1 LVDKRLVDKRVVDKR
16 VVDRRDNS
24 KVLKNS
30 VQSLAKG
37 FRVLEAFSADQ
48 GERTL
53 SEIAEAAALDAGTT
67 FRMLNTLVELG
78 YVARVPDS
86 KRFRL
91 TLKVLDLGFHAMA
104 RKDLRALVRPVL
116 RSLVGTLVE
125 AASFGV
131 VDGGDVIYIER
142 VRAGQAR
149 LGMDIRVGTAIPA
162 ATSAIGRAIL
172 AFLPADALEQVLAV
186 APRQGLLHEV
196 VPDRSTLLPILAD
209 IRRRGY
215 VAQECVIAGKLHLLA
230 APVLDRDG
238 VPVGAVSIAA
248 VLTRSSEAEMT
259 AHAAAPLLAATRAI
273 ATAVEANGSVGLS
286 SGEAL

>member
-1 LVDKRLVDKRVVDKR
+1 
-16 VVDRRDNS
+16 
-24 KVLKNS
+24 
-30 VQSLAKG
+30 
-37 FRVLEAFSADQ
+37 
-48 GERTL
+48 
-53 SEIAEAAALDAGTT
+53 
-67 FRMLNTLVELG
+67 MLNTLVDLG
-78 YVARVPDS
+78 YVARVSHS

-196 VPDRSTLLPILAD
+196 VPDRSTLLPILAN
-209 IRRRGY
+209 IRQRGY

-248 VLTRSSEAEMT
+248 VPTRSSETEMT